1 MAILFGDTP
10 GTLSDHRKGKHQ
22 DLVGTANEKDDRI
35 VEGEVALLH
44 RCRAHS

>member
-22 DLVGTANEKDDRI
+22 DLVGTANEKNEKGQIIGSSR
-35 VEGEVALLH
+35 G
-44 RCRAHS
+44 R